1 MDKKQVAEILE
12 EIGTLLELN
21 GDISFKVQ
29 AYFRAARS
37 IDALTD
43 EIDIYVKEG
52 RLREIPGIGG
62 GLAEKITELVTTGK
76 LKYLEDL
83 KKSFPES
90 LLQLLQIQ
98 GLGPKK
104 VKILYEKLKIKSV
117 AELEKACQEGK
128 LLKLEGFA
136 EKTIENILKGI
147 EHLKKHSGYSLYSTA
162 LAEAEKIYGK
172 LSKHPKTIRISLAG
186 SLRRH
191 KEIIRDIDILVSS
204 KNPEAIMETFTE
216 LDSVETITAK
226 GETKSSILL
235 KSGIQADLRVVSDTE
250 FPYALH
256 HFTGSKEHNTAM
268 RARAKRMEMKMNE
281 YGLFLVSR
289 RSGKEPSDQLIP
301 CKDEEEIFKKLGLS
315 DIPPEL
321 RENMGEI
328 ALAEKREI
336 PNLIEEKDIRG
347 VFHTHSLYSDGAAT
361 IEEMAKET
369 QRLGLEYIGLS
380 DHSQSAV
387 YANGMEPGRIKK
399 QWKEIDEINKRF
411 KGIRILK
418 GSEVDILGDGSL
430 DYGDEILAELDFVIA
445 SVHSRFTMSESEM
458 TRRIIKAI
466 QNKHTTM
473 LGHMTGRLLLG
484 REGYHLN
491 HKEIFQAAKDYG
503 VMIELNA
510 NPHRFDV
517 DWRHGRD
524 LKELGIKV
532 SINSDAH
539 KVEGISDY
547 HFGVGIARKGWLE
560 KKDVFNTLGLD
571 QVLRVLSS

>member
-1 MDKKQVAEILE
+1 MDKKQVAQVLE
-12 EIGTLLELN
+12 EIGTLLELK
-21 GDISFKVQ
+21 GEISFKFQ

-43 EIDIYVKEG
+43 EIDLYVQQD
-52 RLREIPGIGG
+52 RLREIPGVGE

-76 LKYLEDL
+76 LKYLEEL

-117 AELEKACQEGK
+117 ADLEKACREGK

-147 EHLKKHSGYSLYSTA
+147 EHLKKHSGYSLYSNA
-162 LAEAEKIYGK
+162 LAEAEKIYDK
-172 LSKHPKTIRISLAG
+172 LSKHPKTIRVSLAG

-191 KEIIRDIDILVSS
+191 KEIIRDLDILVSS
-204 KNPEAIMETFTE
+204 KNPEAIMETFTK
-216 LDSVETITAK
+216 LDSVETVTAK
-226 GETKSSILL
+226 GETQSSVLL
-235 KSGIQADLRVVSDTE
+235 KSGIQADLRVVTDTE

-281 YGLFLVSR
+281 YGLF
-289 RSGKEPSDQLIP
+289 KEPSDKLIP
-301 CKDEEEIFKKLGLS
+301 CKNEEEIFKKLGLS
-315 DIPPEL
+315 YIPPEL

-328 ALAEKREI
+328 EAAEKGEI
-336 PNLIEEKDIRG
+336 PDLIEEKDIRG

-361 IEEMAKET
+361 IEEMAKEAK
-369 QRLGLEYIGLS
+369 RLGLEYIGLS
-380 DHSQSAV
+380 DHSRSAA
-387 YANGMEPGRIKK
+387 YAHGMEPERIKK
-399 QWKEIDEINKRF
+399 QWKEIDELNKWL

-430 DYGDEILAELDFVIA
+430 DYDDDILAELDFVIV

-458 TRRIIKAI
+458 TQRIIKAI
-466 QNKHTTM
+466 KNKHTTM

-484 REGYHLN
+484 REGYHVN
-491 HKEIFQAAKDYG
+491 HREVFHAAKDYG
-503 VMIELNA
+503 VVIELNA

-517 DWRHGRD
+517 DWRYGRD
-524 LKELGIKV
+524 LKELGIKA
-532 SINSDAH
+532 SINPDAH
-539 KVEGISDY
+539 KVEGIADY
-547 HFGVGIARKGWLE
+547 RFGVGIARKGWLE
-560 KKDVFNTLGLD
+560 KKDVLNTLGLD
-571 QVLRVLSS
+571 QVLRVLSSP